1 MVCPALIYSDP
12 VFFQMRKYLE
22 GLRRQGELLS
32 VDREVD
38 PRFELAGVS
47 LKAQQDQPDHAVVFQ
62 RVRGSK
68 LPVASNIYSSR
79 RRICEMIGAADGNF
93 CRRWNQLL
101 DKVSA
106 RTEAATHQVPTP
118 AGLSTE
124 KLGELPLITY
134 HGKDAGPYFTSAIYL
149 AKDPDTGVPNL
160 SFHRSMVVS
169 DRELRVRLGS
179 SHDLAKYQ
187 KRAEERGQPLEAA
200 LLLSVP
206 PEIFLAACASLP
218 IDWDELALAAELAQA
233 PIPVHPGR
241 KIDLDIPLSAQ
252 IVVEGR
258 FLPDERRAEGPFGE
272 VLGYY
277 VPEGQNH
284 VFEVLD
290 VYWHSDAVFH
300 SIVCGSS
307 EDLTIL
313 QLVTAA
319 TTFRHL
325 NAVLPGIVDVTCA
338 PAFMNT
344 TIKIRQQYEGHARQV
359 LLAAFGAHLDY
370 NKVCIVVDEDVDMDN
385 LDEVLWAFV
394 TRGRADRRVI
404 VIDDVPGFY
413 RDPNRD
419 HWGRLGIDAT
429 MPFDRRG
436 EFERKRIPGV
446 ERINLSDYLKG

>member
-1 MVCPALIYSDP
+1 MREHLEALDG
-12 VFFQMRKYLE
+12 QR
-22 GLRRQGELLS
+22 ELLK
-32 VDREVD
+32 VEREVE
-38 PRFELAGVS
+38 PRFELAGVT
-47 LKAQQDQPDHAVVFQ
+47 LKAQQDPERALLFE

-68 LPVASNIYSSR
+68 LPVATNVYSSR
-79 RRICEMIGAADGNF
+79 RRICAMIGAPDGHF

-106 RTEAATHQVPTP
+106 RTEPATRKVAEPP
-118 AGLSTE
+118 GLIGG
-124 KLGELPLITY
+124 KLSDLPLITY
-134 HGKDAGPYFTSAIYL
+134 HGKDRGPYFTSAIYL
-149 AKDPDTGVPNL
+149 AKDPDSGVPNL
-160 SFHRSMVVS
+160 SFHRSMFVS

-187 KRAEERGQPLEAA
+187 KRAEETGRALEAA
-200 LLLSVP
+200 LLLSVT
-206 PEIFLAACASLP
+206 PELFLAACASLP
-218 IDWDELALAAELAQA
+218 IEWDELALAAELAGA
-233 PIPVHPGR
+233 PIDAHPGR
-241 KIDLDIPLSAQ
+241 RIDLDIPVGAH

-258 FLPDERRAEGPFGE
+258 FLPGERRAEGPFGE

-277 VPEGQNH
+277 VPEGKNH

-290 VYWHSDAVFH
+290 AYWHEDAVFH
-300 SIVCGSS
+300 SILCGSR

-319 TTFRHL
+319 RTYRHL
-325 NAVLPGIVDVTCA
+325 SSVLPGIVDVSCA

-370 NKVCIVVDEDVDMDN
+370 NKVCIVVDDDVN
-385 LDEVLWAFV
+385 LDDMNEVMWAFV

-429 MPFDRRG
+429 MPFERRA
-436 EFERKRIPGV
+436 EFERKAIPGY
-446 ERINLSDYLKG
+446 EQIDLADYTGS